1 MTIEIK
7 PLTIHTGAEISG
19 VDITQPLSQGD
30 AGEIWDAF
38 LKWKVVVFRN
48 QKMDHAQQVAF
59 ARTFGDLT
67 IGHAVFGHVDGY
79 PEVYSVAKNRW
90 DNRYKPAPKNIR
102 PWTGYHADITAAHNP
117 PSVSI
122 LRGDIIPPYGG
133 DTFWANLVVA
143 YDSLS
148 EPLKKFAESL
158 RGLHKFEP
166 PVGVDA
172 TDEYRVMQERRKLT
186 TEHPIVRVH
195 PETGEKVLYIS
206 PSFLK
211 SVVDMSPRES
221 ALGVI

>member
-102 PWTGYHADITAAHNP
+102 PGRVTTPILPQRTIRQPSPFCVAISFRPMAATHSGRICR
-117 PSVSI
+117 SV
-122 LRGDIIPPYGG
+122 
-133 DTFWANLVVA
+133 
-143 YDSLS
+143 
-148 EPLKKFAESL
+148 
-158 RGLHKFEP
+158 
-166 PVGVDA
+166 
-172 TDEYRVMQERRKLT
+172 
-186 TEHPIVRVH
+186 
-195 PETGEKVLYIS
+195 
-206 PSFLK
+206 
-211 SVVDMSPRES
+211 
-221 ALGVI
+221 